1 MGNSSVSA
9 ELQRYFETE
18 RRQINRLI
26 DEYRPLLARLAA
38 REPDGIER
46 SALAA
51 MLHSF
56 YTGVE
61 NIFKRI
67 ATASDGG
74 LPDGRN
80 WHRDLLASMARPG
93 AHRPAALSQAARLA
107 LRPYLDF
114 RHVFRH
120 GYGFDLQWEKMSG
133 LVRGCEETWRLV
145 QKDLAEFMAAL
156 NRED

>member
-1 MGNSSVSA
+1 MSA
-9 ELQRYFETE
+9 ELRGYFETE
-18 RRQINRLI
+18 CRQIDRLM
-26 DEYRPLLARLAA
+26 DEYRPLLARLASK
-38 REPDGIER
+38 EPDNIER
-46 SALAA
+46 SALAS

-67 ATASDGG
+67 AIASDGG

-80 WHRDLLASMARPG
+80 WHRDLLASMAQPA
-93 AHRPAALSQAARLA
+93 AHRPAALSPAARLA

-120 GYGFDLQWEKMSG
+120 GYGFDLQWDKMAS

-145 QKDLAEFMAAL
+145 QKELAEFMAAL
-156 NRED
+156 DREA

>member
-1 MGNSSVSA
+1 M
-9 ELQRYFETE
+9 
-18 RRQINRLI
+18 

-38 REPDGIER
+38 REPDIIER
-46 SALAA
+46 SALAS

-67 ATASDGG
+67 AIASDGG
-74 LPDGRN
+74 LPGGHN
-80 WHRDLLASMARPG
+80 WHRDLLASMAQPG
-93 AHRPAALSQAARLA
+93 ARRPAALSLAARLA

-120 GYGFDLQWEKMSG
+120 GYGFDLQWDKMAR

-145 QKDLAEFMAAL
+145 QRELAEFMAAL
-156 NRED
+156 DREA

>member
-1 MGNSSVSA
+1 VSDD
-9 ELQRYFETE
+9 LRGYFETE
-18 RRQINRLI
+18 CRQIDRLM
-26 DEYRPLLARLAA
+26 DEYRPLLARIAA
-38 REPDGIER
+38 REPDNFER

-67 ATASDGG
+67 AIATDSG
-74 LPDGRN
+74 LPGGQN
-80 WHRDLLASMARPG
+80 WHRDLLSSMAQPG
-93 AHRPAALSQAARLA
+93 AHRPAALSPAARLA

-120 GYGFDLQWEKMSG
+120 GYGFDLQWDKMAG

-145 QKDLAEFMAAL
+145 QKELAEFMAAL
-156 NRED
+156 DREA

>member
-1 MGNSSVSA
+1 MSA
-9 ELQRYFETE
+9 ELRGYFETE
-18 RRQINRLI
+18 CRQIDRLM

-38 REPDGIER
+38 REPDNIER

-67 ATASDGG
+67 AIALDGG
-74 LPDGRN
+74 LPDGQN

-114 RHVFRH
+114 RHIFRH
-120 GYGFDLQWEKMSG
+120 GYGFDLQWDKMAG
-133 LVRGCEETWRLV
+133 LVRGYEEAWRLV
-145 QKDLAEFMAAL
+145 HKELAEFMAAL
-156 NRED
+156 DREA